1 MVKDA
6 SNLAS
11 FYGSHIFSSVSGL
24 EQKMTSKVEI
34 FFVKQLDFYLKRSD
48 VSVSCYVVKGGDKH
62 LFSKGVEFVDPTD
75 CGK

>member
-1 MVKDA
+1 
-6 SNLAS
+6 
-11 FYGSHIFSSVSGL
+11 
-24 EQKMTSKVEI
+24 MTSKVEI

-75 CGK
+75 CTGSFDRF